1 MKRNSFVVGR
11 PEPSEAPPGAYIDR
25 VMGEDI
31 LSILA
36 SQLEETLALL
46 SGISEEQSLYRYAED
61 KWSMRQVLNH
71 LTDSERVFAF
81 RALWFARGFET
92 PLPSYDQGVAA
103 RGAEADCV
111 PWAAHVEEFRRVR
124 LASISLFENMPPS
137 AWMRTGIASD
147 SRFTVRSLAYSIA
160 GHLNHHV
167 AVLRGRYLLEV
178 FATRGEFMTG
188 SPPKKDQS

>member
-1 MKRNSFVVGR
+1 MEKNSFVVGR
-11 PEPSEAPPGAYIDR
+11 PEPSEAPPGSYIDR
-25 VMGEDI
+25 VMGEAI

-71 LTDSERVFAF
+71 ITDSERVFAL

-111 PWAAHVEEFRRVR
+111 PRAAHMEEFRRVR
-124 LASISLFENMPPS
+124 LASLSLFENMPPS
-137 AWMRTGIASD
+137 AWLRPGIANHI
-147 SRFTVRSLAYSIA
+147 RFTMPS
-160 GHLNHHV
+160 
-167 AVLRGRYLLEV
+167 
-178 FATRGEFMTG
+178 
-188 SPPKKDQS
+188 

>member
-1 MKRNSFVVGR
+1 MKKNSFVVGR
-11 PEPSEAPPGAYIDR
+11 PEPSEAPPDTYIDR

-71 LTDSERVFAF
+71 ITDSERVFAL

-147 SRFTVRSLAYSIA
+147 NRFTVRSLAYSIA

-167 AVLRGRYLLEV
+167 AVLRGRYLGV
-178 FATRGEFMTG
+178 YAQTPN
-188 SPPKKDQS
+188 SPQAL